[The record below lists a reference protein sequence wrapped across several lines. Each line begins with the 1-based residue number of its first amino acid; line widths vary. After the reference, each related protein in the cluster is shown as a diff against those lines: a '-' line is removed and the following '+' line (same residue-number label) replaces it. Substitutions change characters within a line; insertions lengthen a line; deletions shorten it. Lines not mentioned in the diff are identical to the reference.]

1 MADEA
6 QIAQDGAT
14 TRSGRAWLVAGIIAG
29 IVLLVVAGLYSYRTW
44 TERSEATSRI
54 SEATT
59 LIERADQVV
68 VRVDE
73 VVGAE
78 ISSQTAVL
86 AAQVASEV
94 PGASA
99 LLREAV
105 ETIDAS
111 ASDAD
116 EIGRERALVLKEAAL
131 ARLDMM
137 SQAPAILDATRGAS
151 EALPLATGAWEQA
164 LEADRLGQRAVAAYN
179 KLTRAGVR
187 DSSRLNR
194 LAATE
199 LTAGR
204 EGMGGAEK
212 AFPAATFES
221 YLAYLDLRIEMNKLS
236 QQSDSLW
243 LKDEFAK
250 ANAVISTYNEKDRK
264 AVALAKTLPA
274 SPAKVVADAYEAAAK
289 AATDEYYAAR
299 DRATEADGRVR
310 RLF

>member
-6 QIAQDGAT
+6 QTAQDRASRRT
-14 TRSGRAWLVAGIIAG
+14 GRTWLIAGIIAG
-29 IVLLVVAGLYSYRTW
+29 IVLLAVAGLYSYRTW
-44 TERSEATSRI
+44 TERSDATRRI
-54 SEATT
+54 VEATT
-59 LIERADQVV
+59 LIEQADEIV

-78 ISSQTAVL
+78 ISSQTAV
-86 AAQVASEV
+86 AATQVATEV

-111 ASDAD
+111 ASDVD
-116 EIGRERALVLKEAAL
+116 EIGRERALVLKQAAL

-151 EALPLATGAWEQA
+151 EALPRATAAWEKA

-179 KLTRAGVR
+179 KLTSAGVR
-187 DSSRLNR
+187 DSRRLNK

-199 LTAGR
+199 LASAR
-204 EGMGGAEK
+204 EGMGRAES
-212 AFPAATFES
+212 AFPAAAFES

-250 ANAVISTYNEKDRK
+250 ANDVISDYNEKDKK

-274 SPAKVVADAYEAAAK
+274 SPAKAVADAYEAAAK

-299 DRATEADGRVR
+299 ERATAADGKIR

>member
-1 MADEA
+1 MADDA
-6 QIAQDGAT
+6 QAARNGARPGRLWLT
-14 TRSGRAWLVAGIIAG
+14 TGIIVGVVVLAVAGYFA
-29 IVLLVVAGLYSYRTW
+29 YRTW
-44 TERSEATSRI
+44 TERSEATRRI
-54 SEATT
+54 DEATA
-59 LIERADQVV
+59 LVERADEVV

-73 VVGAE
+73 VVRAE
-78 ISSQTAVL
+78 ISSQTAEL
-86 AAQVASEV
+86 ASSVSSEV

-105 ETIDAS
+105 ETIDA
-111 ASDAD
+111 AVSDAD
-116 EIGRERALVLKEAAL
+116 EVSRERALALKDAAL

-151 EALPLATGAWEQA
+151 DALPLATAAWEQA
-164 LEADRLGQRAVAAYN
+164 LEADRLGKRAVTAYN

-187 DSSRLNR
+187 DSSRLNK
-194 LAATE
+194 LAAAE
-199 LTAGR
+199 LAAAR
-204 EGMGGAEK
+204 EGMARAED
-212 AFPAATFES
+212 AFPAAAFES
-221 YLAYLDLRIEMNKLS
+221 YLAYLDLRIELNKLS

-250 ANAVISTYNEKDRK
+250 ANAVIVTYNEKDKK

-274 SPAKVVADAYEAAAK
+274 SPAKAVADAYEASAK

-299 DRATEADGRVR
+299 DRATEADGKVR